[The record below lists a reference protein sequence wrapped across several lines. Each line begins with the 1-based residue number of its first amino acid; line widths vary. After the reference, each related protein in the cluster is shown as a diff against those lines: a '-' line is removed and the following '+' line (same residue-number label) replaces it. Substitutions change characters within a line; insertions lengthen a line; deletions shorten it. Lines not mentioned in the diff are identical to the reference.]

1 MNPDPHTRPKMP
13 GYTNQLYH
21 LLAAHPEISLAYVDQ
36 DADPPRLHVHS
47 LPTAA
52 LRNLALPA
60 DLANLPVEYH
70 DGPQITDLRAPANTI
85 AVDNPHQVCQNEPVQ
100 LATQVQPAGA
110 NWVATA
116 GAPVSWTMPDGHRF
130 WGLLSN
136 RHVLCLTKPKHGD
149 PIHQPTTA
157 QRRLARLA
165 DWSALLRTHPNHT
178 DAAIADT
185 FLDGFHTTAFSIIGI
200 GHLNP
205 DPTRATKGLLV
216 KKAGRTTRVTNGRC
230 TQTLATVRVG
240 YGDRTLLFID
250 QDIFEGDPAPFSA
263 AGDSGSLIV
272 TRATNSPTSL
282 LFAGGGGL
290 TVGNPIHFVVDEF
303 ELRFSP

>member
-1 MNPDPHTRPKMP
+1 MNPDQPTRPKMP

-47 LPTAA
+47 LPTAT

-70 DGPQITDLRAPANTI
+70 DGPQITDLRAPPDPLDL
-85 AVDNPHQVCQNEPVQ
+85 DNPHQVCQNEPVQ

-110 NWVATA
+110 NWVGTA
-116 GAPVSWTMPDGHRF
+116 GAPVSWTLPDGHRS

-136 RHVLCLTKPKHGD
+136 RHVLCPPKPAIGD
-149 PIHQPTTA
+149 PIHQPTA
-157 QRRLARLA
+157 AHPRLATLA
-165 DWSALLRTHPNHT
+165 DWSPLIRSHPNQT

-185 FLDGFHTTAFSIIGI
+185 LLDGFHTTAFSILGI
-200 GHLNP
+200 GQLNP
-205 DPTRATKGLLV
+205 APTRATKGLLV

-230 TQTLATVRVG
+230 TQTLATVRVD

-263 AGDSGSLIV
+263 PGDSGSLIV
-272 TRATNSPTSL
+272 TRDTNSPTSL
-282 LFAGGGGL
+282 LFAGGAGL
-290 TVGNPIHFVVDEF
+290 TVGNPIHFVVHEF